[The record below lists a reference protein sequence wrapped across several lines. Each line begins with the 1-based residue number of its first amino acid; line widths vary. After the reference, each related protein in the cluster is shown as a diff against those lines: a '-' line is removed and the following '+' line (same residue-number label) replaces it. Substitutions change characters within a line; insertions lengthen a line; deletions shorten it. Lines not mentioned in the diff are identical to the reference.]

1 MLKTTSDT
9 PNKGRFFWSCP
20 ANKRCGFFLWEDNPE
35 AHQAAQ
41 ELQQPKTPTLG
52 QRKLTSFGYS
62 VTRKQRMSERDAI
75 ESGTNSDSTGD
86 EDPNSSQE
94 AHKTTM
100 GPQSK
105 STKRKQDDLDDDF
118 FDELSPEEVK
128 KLETIMDKKTSYRS
142 DNVSRDPYR
151 TPETTRTVD
160 MTGGFPTPS
169 VTRTLFPDAAAKRQ
183 KTVSFEQSSASCT
196 ISPASTPSA
205 KYIHAQPTSSPS
217 EDEWDVAQKVMDVLK
232 HHNLES
238 SVLASVQDVLETFV
252 RKTAGI
258 IKGRAT
264 ARVALK
270 QRDEKIAQLQNRVA
284 ALENKEK
291 MLKDQ
296 LDHANDKVTQAK
308 AKVRQVYEVYDAM

>member
-1 MLKTTSDT
+1 
-9 PNKGRFFWSCP
+9 
-20 ANKRCGFFLWEDNPE
+20 
-35 AHQAAQ
+35 
-41 ELQQPKTPTLG
+41 
-52 QRKLTSFGYS
+52 
-62 VTRKQRMSERDAI
+62 MSERDAI
-75 ESGTNSDSTGD
+75 ESETNSESTGD

-100 GPQSK
+100 GPQFK

-128 KLETIMDKKTSYRS
+128 KLETIMDKKTTYRS

-196 ISPASTPSA
+196 MSPASTPGA
-205 KYIHAQPTSSPS
+205 KHIHAQPTSSPS
-217 EDEWDVAQKVMDVLK
+217 EDEWDVTQKVMDLLK

-238 SVLASVQDVLETFV
+238 SVLASVQDVLETSV